1 MSNVFKYRSDIDGLR
16 ALAVLLVVFY
26 HAKFTSLS
34 GGFIGVD
41 VFFVISGFL
50 ISIIISKEV
59 SEKRFSFKKFYLRRI
74 KRLGPALIALL
85 ILTTIPA
92 YLFLFSD
99 DFEVFARN
107 LIHAFLTTSNF
118 FLWQNTGGYFAPNTD
133 LFPLL
138 HTWSLAVEE
147 QFYFIWPALFILLY
161 KLTKGRHLTALLFIA
176 LIGLTAL
183 SVYLANTRPHS
194 AYFLLPARAFEL
206 MMGALLAVAYG
217 QLPNLNRHINH
228 VLSILGLALIIV
240 PAFIISKESVFPG
253 FNALWPCLGAVL
265 LIITGKDNDKKGI
278 VNTIISH
285 RSFVFVGLISYSL
298 YLWHWPI
305 FVFIQYL
312 GLELTGLVRVMAVL
326 MAFMMGYLSWKF
338 VEQPVRHMN
347 LPTLGS
353 AMKKIMLPAFI
364 TLTVIYG
371 VIDVK
376 NGFPERFDNLAEFD
390 KKKNFPST
398 VRKKCHDADLIG
410 NIDQCW
416 LGTKK
421 EILDGM
427 LIGDSFGNHSASFID
442 VLARDAGLFIH
453 DSTSGGHPI
462 LTRFIAP
469 GVYDYPPEYAE
480 QRLEYAMQFEH
491 IIIGV
496 NWNTYGKPTHLNYEI
511 LLSTIGNMLNQ
522 GKTISVV
529 ISLPKTTK
537 ENLHKLKLVKA
548 DRFVFFNN
556 YDSSIPNVA
565 YPDDHIIN
573 EMKRRYPQINYI
585 DLRQAMC
592 SAGRCNTSINDTIVY
607 RNADHLNTSGAA
619 MMAEKYIIDFGNP
632 LKTVQPKLALKSEEK
647 LEIK

>member
-1 MSNVFKYRSDIDGLR
+1 MSNLFKYRSDIDGLR
-16 ALAVLLVVFY
+16 ALAVLLVIFF
-26 HAKFTSLS
+26 HAKFTSIS

-59 SEKRFSFKKFYLRRI
+59 SENRFSFKKFYLRRI
-74 KRLGPALIALL
+74 KRLGPALIVLL

-99 DFEVFARN
+99 DFEIFARN

-118 FLWQNTGGYFAPNTD
+118 FLWQNTGGYFSPNTD

-147 QFYFIWPALFILLY
+147 QFYFVWPALFILLY

-176 LIGLTAL
+176 LIGLTVL
-183 SVYLANTRPHS
+183 SVYLANTKPHS

-217 QLPNLNRHINH
+217 QLPHLNKHVNH
-228 VLSILGLALIIV
+228 LLSLLGLGLIIV
-240 PAFIISKESVFPG
+240 PAFIISKQSVFPG
-253 FNALWPCLGAVL
+253 LNALWPCLGAVL
-265 LIITGKDNDKKGI
+265 LIITGKDDANKGI
-278 VNTIISH
+278 VNTLISH

-312 GLELTGLVRVMAVL
+312 GLELTGLVRIIAVL
-326 MAFMMGYLSWKF
+326 MAFIMGYLSWKF

-347 LPTLGS
+347 IPTLGS

-364 TLTVIYG
+364 ILTAIYG
-371 VIDVK
+371 VVDVK
-376 NGFPERFDNLAEFD
+376 NGFPERFNNLAEFD
-390 KKKNFPST
+390 KKNNFPST
-398 VRKKCHDADLIG
+398 VRKKCHDADIIG
-410 NIDQCW
+410 NIDECW
-416 LGTKK
+416 LGIKK
-421 EILDGM
+421 KTLDGI

-442 VLARDAGLFIH
+442 VLAKDAGLFIH

-462 LTRFIAP
+462 LTRFITP
-469 GVYDYPPEYAE
+469 DVYEYPPEYAE
-480 QRLEYAMQFEH
+480 QRLKYAMQFEH

-496 NWNTYGKPTHLNYEI
+496 NWNTYAKPSHLNYKI
-511 LLSTIGNMLNQ
+511 LLSTIAHIIEQ
-522 GKTISVV
+522 GKEVSVIISVPET
-529 ISLPKTTK
+529 SK

-548 DRFVFFNN
+548 DRFVFFDD
-556 YDSSIPNVA
+556 YDSSITYKPYAEN
-565 YPDDHIIN
+565 HIIN
-573 EMKRRYPQINYI
+573 EMKRRFPQVNFI
-585 DLRQAMC
+585 DFRDVMC
-592 SAGRCNTSINDTIVY
+592 EAGRCNTTINDTIIY
-607 RNADHLNTSGAA
+607 RNANHLNTSGAA
-619 MMAEKYIIDFGNP
+619 MMAQKYLSKFGNP
-632 LKTVQPKLALKSEEK
+632 LK
-647 LEIK
+647 